1 MKTNLNSLI
10 FQLKETKSGKPWI
23 GSSFDK
29 KLSTLNNEEFFR
41 RPLQNLHSV
50 AELISH
56 LTIWRKETVLKI
68 KTGEGSITDKDP
80 LNWQDLESL
89 KIVGRKKLMED
100 FDQSLDDIIELLQ
113 DKNDDF
119 LDQCY
124 YDTDFKDTY
133 PYSFVLLGMLHHD
146 LYHLGQIGIIV
157 KFLND
162 SK

>member
-23 GSSFDK
+23 GSSFDR

-41 RPLQNLHSV
+41 RPLPNLHSV

-100 FDQSLDDIIELLQ
+100 FDQSLDDIIDLLQ

>member
-1 MKTNLNSLI
+1 MKTNINSLI

-23 GSSFDK
+23 GSSFDR
-29 KLSTLNNEEFFR
+29 KLSILNNEDFFR
-41 RPLQNLHSV
+41 RPLPKLHSV

-68 KTGEGSITDKDP
+68 ITGEGSITDKDP
-80 LNWQDLESL
+80 SNWQDLENL

-100 FDQSLDDIIELLQ
+100 FDQSLDKIIELLQ

-119 LDQCY
+119 LNQPY

-133 PYSFVLLGMLHHD
+133 PYSFVLCGMLHHD

>member
-80 LNWQDLESL
+80 LNWQDLENL

-119 LDQCY
+119 LNQPY

-133 PYSFVLLGMLHHD
+133 PYSFVLFGMLHHD

>member
-80 LNWQDLESL
+80 LNWQDLENL